1 MLGYPLGAFGT
12 DYWLPSGNPVFVRQ
26 RNPLTVAAGDAYK
39 RLTTNPIIPFW
50 AGAPEK
56 LAGPQCLDVRD
67 LLLDTGTPTEVGEAM
82 KQVLLQSPFLTD
94 VDVYL
99 GSTQPQTLE
108 GVLTLT
114 LLSGQQVR
122 LNLEATP
129 YAVVLTPIAQ
139 PANP

>member
-1 MLGYPLGAFGT
+1 MLGYPIGSFGT
-12 DYWLPSGNPVFVRQ
+12 DYWASGGNPAFVRQ
-26 RNPLTVAAGDAYK
+26 RDPITVAAGDAYK

-56 LAGPQCLDVRD
+56 LGGPQCMDVRD
-67 LLLDTGTPTEVGEAM
+67 LLLDSGSSTEVGEQM
-82 KQVLLQSPFLTD
+82 KKVLLQSPFLTD

-99 GSTQPQTLE
+99 GSTQQTLE

-122 LNLEATP
+122 LDLEATP
-129 YAVVLTPIAQ
+129 YAVTLTPIA
-139 PANP
+139 PVS